1 MRIGIIHSY
10 YGPSRPSGENVMV
23 DRMIRQLTDEF
34 GSVSTWVGSAD
45 KKLLS
50 KSAFIFLF
58 RHLIFDFK
66 KNAFEIWLYKND
78 VVQVHNDFPLL
89 TRANLKSIRK
99 YGESHRIDRVIHNY
113 RMTCLRGNHFRKGAG
128 CNLCSLD
135 TFLPGI
141 IRSCYHGNSI
151 LSAIVAKN
159 SRILREIISNSD
171 LSSFIGVSPH
181 VSKYILDLVQDESKV
196 ETVINQIED
205 PLQQISPFADEV
217 LYLGRLD
224 PEKDA
229 LKFVEKWVSLLE
241 RGVELPRLNI
251 VGAGEQEIMIE
262 SLIKSFSSKIF
273 LHGYLKDAALED
285 VIRNCKIFVFTSAWL
300 EPFGL
305 TMIEAASRG
314 MYLIGV
320 DNPILRTLIDTSK
333 NGVIL
338 SKNYSNL
345 EECIYLG
352 SIADYS
358 THLNES
364 QQRFTKIY
372 SSENNGNWAQFYH
385 ALKP

>member
-1 MRIGIIHSY
+1 
-10 YGPSRPSGENVMV
+10 
-23 DRMIRQLTDEF
+23 
-34 GSVSTWVGSAD
+34 
-45 KKLLS
+45 
-50 KSAFIFLF
+50 
-58 RHLIFDFK
+58 
-66 KNAFEIWLYKND
+66 
-78 VVQVHNDFPLL
+78 
-89 TRANLKSIRK
+89 
-99 YGESHRIDRVIHNY
+99 
-113 RMTCLRGNHFRKGAG
+113 
-128 CNLCSLD
+128 
-135 TFLPGI
+135 
-141 IRSCYHGNSI
+141 
-151 LSAIVAKN
+151 
-159 SRILREIISNSD
+159 
-171 LSSFIGVSPH
+171 
-181 VSKYILDLVQDESKV
+181 
-196 ETVINQIED
+196 
-205 PLQQISPFADEV
+205 
-217 LYLGRLD
+217 
-224 PEKDA
+224 
-229 LKFVEKWVSLLE
+229 
-241 RGVELPRLNI
+241 
-251 VGAGEQEIMIE
+251 MIE
-262 SLIKSFSSKIF
+262 SLIKSLSSKIF

-372 SSENNGNWAQFYH
+372 SSENNGKWAQFYH